1 MRDIKFEIQ
10 TFNFPTSKSRLM
22 AMSKPLFSAIKDSP
36 TSIVFVPTQS
46 QMFLT
51 AFELINFAGISQQ
64 TKLFARNID
73 ASGNTNPD
81 YLVPLFENE
90 TLNQIAE
97 FGVALYFPS
106 LSESDKDKIL
116 SNFGT
121 VFGCIVAVIDSV
133 WEINMCADVIAM
145 KGTDA
150 YDGSGHKHVEYPI
163 AFTMEAMGYAM
174 DGGRFVLFTHTARK
188 NYYLSFLTEPICVE
202 SNLDL
207 VTPDAFNIE
216 ISLGFAL
223 TKRKPC

>member
-90 TLNQIAE
+90 TFNGNDLSKSAQI
-97 FGVALYFPS
+97 YI
-106 LSESDKDKIL
+106 SE
-116 SNFGT
+116 
-121 VFGCIVAVIDSV
+121 
-133 WEINMCADVIAM
+133 
-145 KGTDA
+145 TDT
-150 YDGSGHKHVEYPI
+150 DDLEHCTLVYP
-163 AFTMEAMGYAM
+163 
-174 DGGRFVLFTHTARK
+174 K
-188 NYYLSFLTEPICVE
+188 
-202 SNLDL
+202 
-207 VTPDAFNIE
+207 
-216 ISLGFAL
+216 
-223 TKRKPC
+223 